1 MYSFNVLD
9 EHLSMDDLSNSL
21 EKFEDFD
28 NIERK
33 KTATEEQ
40 SI

>member
-1 MYSFNVLD
+1 
-9 EHLSMDDLSNSL
+9 MDDLSDRL
-21 EKFEDFD
+21 DKFEDFG